1 MLTCSGLLPLRPSG
15 APQRAG
21 RTAIVTRVAA
31 HSRPS
36 SSVKVTSQTQ
46 VVRPR
51 WRGTPEAWT
60 VPSVAG
66 RMNVV
71 WLDWPTA
78 KLPSSATARC
88 VVADTMRLGQRRVG
102 ASVHQ
107 SGRLPDSFLDRETGA
122 AAVGAGLEQLEAQN
136 VVERALGR
144 IGARF
149 HGVGT
154 LQFGPSMATFDQL
167 SAEQRAIVELV
178 LQQQK
183 SYDDLAGMLG
193 LPEERV
199 RELARGALVDLAPV
213 SARGVEE
220 DWRGQ
225 LADYVLGQQSG
236 AEATA
241 TKGHLRRSEAARTWT
256 RSLLDSLEQL
266 YVNGSLPAVPEGERG
281 RRAAAA
287 ARKGAGAPLASEP
300 ASPAVKRRRLIAAA
314 AAAVAALL
322 LIVLV
327 WPVGVLTGGDEDSK
341 PTAADDDTASQSQS
355 EAAGQTAGGRPA
367 GIAIVVEQRGKRQ
380 LLVQAAN
387 LDPSER
393 APGVRGLA
401 LQQPG

>member
-1 MLTCSGLLPLRPSG
+1 
-15 APQRAG
+15 
-21 RTAIVTRVAA
+21 
-31 HSRPS
+31 
-36 SSVKVTSQTQ
+36 
-46 VVRPR
+46 
-51 WRGTPEAWT
+51 
-60 VPSVAG
+60 
-66 RMNVV
+66 
-71 WLDWPTA
+71 
-78 KLPSSATARC
+78 
-88 VVADTMRLGQRRVG
+88 
-102 ASVHQ
+102 
-107 SGRLPDSFLDRETGA
+107 
-122 AAVGAGLEQLEAQN
+122 
-136 VVERALGR
+136 
-144 IGARF
+144 
-149 HGVGT
+149 
-154 LQFGPSMATFDQL
+154 MATFDQL

-281 RRAAAA
+281 RRGAAAA
-287 ARKGAGAPLASEP
+287 GPGAASALSREP
-300 ASPAVKRRRLIAAA
+300 ASAAVKRRRLIAAG

-327 WPVGVLTGGDEDSK
+327 WPVGVLTGGDEDNE
-341 PTAADDDTASQSQS
+341 PAAAGGNAASSQN

-387 LDPSER
+387 LDPSQER
-393 APGVRGLA
+393 QAYEVWLYNNQGEARSLGGQVTDRQGTYQAVGALPSDFADYRFIDVSLEPLDEDRGHSGRSA
-401 LQQPG
+401 LRGRVPKLRQAEAQGNQTAVLGQSVLRPPTG